1 MVDRALIEDYRVANN
16 ELSRLVKRDLT
27 GFFGSLNIGRPDAAR
42 DALLGFMP
50 VLTDQY
56 GRVAATIAADFYEE
70 SRLADGAV
78 GRFRALSAPPVAV
91 ERVDAKVRY
100 LARHLFTP
108 TPTDMLGGLMLAADK
123 YVKQPGRDTMVSNA
137 RRENVRFARVPT
149 GDKTCSFCLVLASRD
164 AVFKSEKAAGGDGN
178 KYHGDCD
185 CQVTRIGRRSD
196 YPEGYLPEDYEAK
209 YEVARNAAD
218 SGSIKDI
225 SAAMRREF
233 PDLVNDGVTLSS

>member
-137 RRENVRFARVPT
+137 RRENVRYARVPT
-149 GDKTCSFCLVLASRD
+149 GAKTCGFCLVLASRD
-164 AVFKSEKAAGGDGN
+164 AVYSSNKSAGEGN
-178 KYHGDCD
+178 DYHGDCN
-185 CQVTRIGRRSD
+185 CQVVRIARQSD
-196 YPEGYLPEDYEAK
+196 YPEDYLPNDYAAK
-209 YEVARNAAD
+209 YEHARNAAD

-225 SAAMRREF
+225 SASMRREF
-233 PDLVNDGVTLSS
+233 PDLVNDGVITQ